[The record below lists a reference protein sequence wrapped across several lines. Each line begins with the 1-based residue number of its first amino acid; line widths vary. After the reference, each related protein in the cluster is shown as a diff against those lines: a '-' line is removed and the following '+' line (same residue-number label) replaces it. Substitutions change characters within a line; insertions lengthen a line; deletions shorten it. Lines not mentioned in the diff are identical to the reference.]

1 MLKFLRTYFI
11 TIRIGLKLKF
21 DNFEDLFIQSMRIA
35 ILGTRGVPNHY
46 GGFEQFA
53 EFFSVYLAQKGHDV
67 FVYNSHNHPYQEKTF
82 QGVNILHQYDP
93 EFKIGTAG
101 QFIYDLNCILD
112 SRKRNFDIIL
122 QLGYTSSSV
131 WYFLLPKKPL
141 LITNMD
147 GLEWKRTK
155 YSKLVQKVLLFAEKL
170 AVKSSD
176 YLVADSLGIQKYLSE
191 KYGKESTYIAYGANT
206 FDNPNESLIT
216 KYNVEKYNFN
226 MILAR
231 LEPENNIETI
241 LDGVVLSNDKTT
253 MLVIGNH
260 NTKFGTYLKDKFHS
274 HANIRFIG
282 AVYNLEHLDNLR
294 YYSNLYFHGHSV
306 GGTNPSLLEAMA
318 SKALIMA
325 HDNDFNKAILKENAY
340 YFSNSEDVKKLT
352 LQVKKSDNLHI
363 IQNNHTAIAAEFNW
377 DKINGEYLQLFQ
389 TSLSEI

>member
-1 MLKFLRTYFI
+1 MK
-11 TIRIGLKLKF
+11 
-21 DNFEDLFIQSMRIA
+21 IA

-53 EFFSVYLAQKGHDV
+53 EFFSVYLAQKGHEV
-67 FVYNSHNHPYQEKTF
+67 YVYNSHDHPYQEKTF
-82 QGVNILHQYDP
+82 KGVHILHKYDP

-131 WYFLLPKKPL
+131 WYFLLPKKAII
-141 LITNMD
+141 ITNMD

-155 YSKLVQKVLLFAEKL
+155 YSKPVQKVLQFAEKL
-170 AVKSSD
+170 AVRSSD
-176 YLVADSLGIQKYLSE
+176 YLVSDSLGIKKYLFE
-191 KYGKESTYIAYGANT
+191 KYAKDSTYIAYGATVFN
-206 FDNPNESLIT
+206 NPNEQLIE
-216 KYNVEKYNFN
+216 KYGVEKHNFN

-241 LDGVVLSNDKTT
+241 LDGVVLANDSTT

-260 NTKFGTYLKDKFHS
+260 NTRFGNYLKEKFRNQ
-274 HANIRFIG
+274 ANIKFIG

-318 SKALIMA
+318 SKALILA

-340 YFSNSEDVKKLT
+340 YFFNIEDVKKLLLET
-352 LQVKKSDNLHI
+352 KKIDNLRL
-363 IQNNHTAIAAEFNW
+363 IQNNFDAIASEFNW
-377 DKINGEYLQLFQ
+377 DKINGEYLQLFE
-389 TSLSEI
+389 TSTS